1 VLHHRLEKGTTY
13 NAYII
18 YGEQFT
24 ALVDASH
31 EKFSNLFIATLQE
44 QLKAAGRKIDYVL
57 VRNYSCWTGIRQGLF
72 WRGRV
77 SRAALVPGGGGV
89 SCSFGKVSCSSLG
102 GESSVKGLLNL

>member
-1 VLHHRLEKGTTY
+1 VCVRPPPLLYHRLEKGTTY

-18 YGEQFT
+18 YGEEFT

-57 VRNYSCWTGIRQGLF
+57 VRTCLLCWFCAVLEGGLS
-72 WRGRV
+72 RV
-77 SRAALVPGGGGV
+77 CCGV
-89 SCSFGKVSCSSLG
+89 VGSGV
-102 GESSVKGLLNL
+102 